1 MSPRTPPASAPT
13 GTRSRAAR
21 AGLAGPPRR
30 HPRTTAAFTTLTA
43 ARREALRADCARLA
57 ELDDTEFGVRLLAGT
72 PTHETRDPALLRN
85 WAAAAT
91 EFGRELAA
99 SAPPAAGVPHPARV
113 VETTGGLD
121 RLLLARYTSRPEP
134 TVELFTD
141 TIALGEHLVDVLG
154 WRDRYPTGSL
164 RAAALAHEHA
174 HGLLHHAPRTR
185 RALRDRLGHTALRL
199 GRLRVP
205 GHVAGADELAAH
217 AYAGAVCGLG
227 RSPLL
232 LTAALMGA
240 VQALGED

>member
-1 MSPRTPPASAPT
+1 MTALAP
-13 GTRSRAAR
+13 
-21 AGLAGPPRR
+21 
-30 HPRTTAAFTTLTA
+30 
-43 ARREALRADCARLA
+43 ARREALRAACLRLEA
-57 ELDDTEFGVRLLAGT
+57 WDDAEFGVRLLANT
-72 PTHETRDPALLRN
+72 PTHETRDEALLRQ
-85 WAAAAT
+85 WASTAT

-99 SAPPAAGVPHPARV
+99 VPPRTDASGHPTRV

-121 RLLLARYTSRPEP
+121 RLLLARYTSRPVP

-141 TIALGEHLVDVLG
+141 TLDLGEQLVDVLG

-164 RAAALAHEHA
+164 RAAAVAHEQA
-174 HGLLHHAPRTR
+174 HCLLHRDPRTR
-185 RALRDRLGHTALRL
+185 RALRDRLGHTALRI

-217 AYAGAVCGLG
+217 AYAGALCGLG

-232 LTAALMGA
+232 LTAALVSA